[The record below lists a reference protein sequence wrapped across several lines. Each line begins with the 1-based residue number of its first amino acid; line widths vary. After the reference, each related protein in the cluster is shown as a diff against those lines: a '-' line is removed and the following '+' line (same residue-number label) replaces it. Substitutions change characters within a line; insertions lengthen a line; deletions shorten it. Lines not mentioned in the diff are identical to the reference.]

1 MKPTTKQKE
10 IYELIIKQ
18 IKSWE
23 NTNDISSPSHYT
35 YIMEEIQKEENLD
48 KDQEIILYNKLA
60 DLFYFIKN
68 ML

>member
-10 IYELIIKQ
+10 ICELIIKQ

-35 YIMEEIQKEENLD
+35 YIMEEIQKEETLD